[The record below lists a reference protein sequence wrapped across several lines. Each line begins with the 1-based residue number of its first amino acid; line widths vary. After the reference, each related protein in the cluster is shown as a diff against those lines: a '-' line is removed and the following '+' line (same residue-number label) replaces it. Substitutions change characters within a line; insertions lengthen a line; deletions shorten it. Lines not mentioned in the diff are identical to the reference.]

1 MEAMPHDP
9 AKPEFTPLDVPPG
22 GLETPYG
29 ILYRPLAS
37 GLQILVL
44 FAAFIG
50 GPAFAWVI
58 GQVPGDLSQTAR
70 DVLFVPMVAIFF
82 LGYGL
87 WIARLNA
94 IAFHGIGL
102 GLLKALFKLIVFR
115 RKPEAVADFI
125 PSRDKLLEMMVRAQK
140 AGSSFA
146 PVGWLVGV
154 IAGLTAMLFDS
165 ALHPA
170 KLFLLVGGGCV
181 IWAHLLAW
189 LGRRNWLPF
198 MESE

>member
-1 MEAMPHDP
+1 MPHDP
-9 AKPEFTPLDVPPG
+9 AKPGFTPLDVPPG

-29 ILYRPLAS
+29 VLYRPLDN
-37 GLQILVL
+37 GWQILVL
-44 FAAFIG
+44 FAAFAG

-58 GQVPGDLSQTAR
+58 GQVPGDLSQSAK
-70 DVLFVPMVAIFF
+70 DVLFIPMVAIFF

-94 IAFHGIGL
+94 IAFHGIGW
-102 GLLKALFKLIVFR
+102 GLLKALFNLIVFR
-115 RKPEAVADFI
+115 RKPDSVADLI

-140 AGSSFA
+140 AGASFA
-146 PVGWLVGV
+146 PVGWLVGL
-154 IAGLTAMLFDS
+154 ISGLAAMFFDS

-170 KLFLLVGGGCV
+170 KLFLLVGGGSL
-181 IWAHLLAW
+181 IWGYLLAW
-189 LGRRNWLPF
+189 LGRHNWLPF

>member
-1 MEAMPHDP
+1 MPNDP
-9 AKPEFTPLDVPPG
+9 AKPGFTPLDVPPE

-29 ILYRPLAS
+29 ILYQPPGN

-70 DVLFVPMVAIFF
+70 DVLFVPMMAIFF

-87 WIARLNA
+87 WITRLNA
-94 IAFHGIGL
+94 IAFHGIGR
-102 GLLKALFKLIVFR
+102 GLLKALFNFIAFR
-115 RKPEAVADFI
+115 RKPKSVADLI

-146 PVGWLVGV
+146 PVGWLVGLV
-154 IAGLTAMLFDS
+154 SGLAAMLFDS

-170 KLFLLVGGGCV
+170 KLFLLVCGACV
-181 IWAHLLAW
+181 IWGTLLAW

-198 MESE
+198 MENG